1 MWSAYCRNRTLMKSV
16 NLLKAM
22 KTKTTI
28 ATLKACSSLMAVL
41 GLLLVPRTGLSASIF
56 CGQTVT
62 TNTSYYSELDAYS
75 YAGSAGQVLSVAL
88 WGPTD
93 CGAFTENDSM
103 EADIY
108 SPSGQLLTTLVSG
121 CTGAALNLTLT
132 N

>member
-1 MWSAYCRNRTLMKSV
+1 M
-16 NLLKAM
+16 
-22 KTKTTI
+22 
-28 ATLKACSSLMAVL
+28 
-41 GLLLVPRTGLSASIF
+41 
-56 CGQTVT
+56 T

-132 N
+132 NSGTYTILVHDHDYNNTGSYAISLRQ